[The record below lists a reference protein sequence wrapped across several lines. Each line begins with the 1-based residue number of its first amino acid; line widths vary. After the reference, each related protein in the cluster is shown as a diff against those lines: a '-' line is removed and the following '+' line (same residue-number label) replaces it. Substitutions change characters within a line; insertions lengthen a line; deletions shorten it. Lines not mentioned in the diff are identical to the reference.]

1 MRQKPKGKFGKA
13 LAKARTA
20 MGLTQAQVAEL
31 LGVQTNS
38 VARWERGESTPP
50 KRDELP
56 LCQEEILERV
66 AKQK

>member
-1 MRQKPKGKFGKA
+1 
-13 LAKARTA
+13 